1 MAQAQAAPARARIL
15 ASLRG
20 PTAITTL
27 TNLAILGANAL
38 AGIVSARALGPVGR
52 GQLAVVMLWSGLISM
67 VGMLGLPSACC
78 YYVAHWPERSTT
90 LAAYF
95 QRVAIRQAVVMIAVS
110 VPVLWWLHYRLR
122 LPTILTIEYTSAAA
136 GTAIALYG
144 TCFLQGQGD
153 FTRFNVMRAT
163 AGGLAAAPML
173 VIALMVHLTSAEAG
187 LAYLVPIWC
196 SAALGWSWLRRGGR
210 PGDTR
215 PLSPHERRSIRS
227 YGWRNLASLTGITVN
242 RSADQ
247 LILGLLVPAS
257 SLGLYSVAASA
268 SSPLPYVVASLGEVG
283 LPTIAALPGQA
294 KVAAT
299 WKALERA
306 TYALSILAP
315 LCGALIPFAVP
326 AAYGEHYSAAVIPAE
341 LLLMGAVFTAL
352 TVVTDDLLRAHGNPG
367 FVSITQGAGGLV
379 TIVGTLLFARRSLTE
394 VALVSSL
401 GFAVAFVLAL
411 IRLWVATRQAVNSG
425 GTSARSHKSR

>member
-1 MAQAQAAPARARIL
+1 
-15 ASLRG
+15 
-20 PTAITTL
+20 
-27 TNLAILGANAL
+27 
-38 AGIVSARALGPVGR
+38 
-52 GQLAVVMLWSGLISM
+52 
-67 VGMLGLPSACC
+67 
-78 YYVAHWPERSTT
+78 
-90 LAAYF
+90 
-95 QRVAIRQAVVMIAVS
+95 
-110 VPVLWWLHYRLR
+110 
-122 LPTILTIEYTSAAA
+122 
-136 GTAIALYG
+136 
-144 TCFLQGQGD
+144 
-153 FTRFNVMRAT
+153 
-163 AGGLAAAPML
+163 
-173 VIALMVHLTSAEAG
+173 
-187 LAYLVPIWC
+187 
-196 SAALGWSWLRRGGR
+196 
-210 PGDTR
+210 
-215 PLSPHERRSIRS
+215 
-227 YGWRNLASLTGITVN
+227 LTGITVN

-341 LLLMGAVFTAL
+341 LLLIGAVFTAL